1 MLRPEDS
8 GLADE
13 GGVALRRLVAVEM
26 ISLDG
31 VMGAPDAWAFPYN
44 DREIE
49 EVNAAGMAASDAL
62 LLGRVT
68 YEAFAA
74 FWPNQPGGTP
84 MVDYINSVP
93 KYVVST
99 TLEEPLGW
107 NNSFLI
113 GGDVAE
119 GVAALKGRDGKDIT
133 IVGSDSLARSMLR
146 ENLLDELRLMVY
158 PVVVGGGKRFF
169 EGEGSPMG
177 LDLVRTK
184 TFGNGVVSLDYRPA
198 GKRED

>member
-1 MLRPEDS
+1 MRKLI
-8 GLADE
+8 
-13 GGVALRRLVAVEM
+13 AVEM
-26 ISLDG
+26 VSLDG
-31 VMGAPDAWAFPYN
+31 VMGAPDGWAFPYN

-49 EVNAAGMAASDAL
+49 RVNEAGMAASDAL

-74 FWPNQPGGTP
+74 FWPDQPGGTP

-107 NNSFLI
+107 NNSVLI

-119 GVAALKGRDGKDIT
+119 RIAELKRQSGKDIT
-133 IVGSDSLARSMLR
+133 IVGSDTLARSMLR

-158 PVVVGGGKRFF
+158 PVVVGGGQRLF
-169 EGEGSPMG
+169 EGDGPPMG

-184 TFGNGVVSLDYRPA
+184 TLGSGVVSLDYRPA
-198 GKRED
+198 GEGEA

>member
-1 MLRPEDS
+1 MLLQGWSVRFTGE
-8 GLADE
+8 
-13 GGVALRRLVAVEM
+13 VAVRRLVAVEM
-26 ISLDG
+26 VSLDG

-44 DREIE
+44 DREIG

-74 FWPNQPGGTP
+74 FWPDQPGGTP
-84 MVDYINSVP
+84 MVDYINSVA

-107 NNSFLI
+107 NNSSLI

-119 GVAALKGRDGKDIT
+119 GVAALKERDGKDIT
-133 IVGSDSLARSMLR
+133 IVGSDTLARSMLR

-158 PVVVGGGKRFF
+158 PVVVGGGKRLF
-169 EGEGSPMG
+169 EGGGSP
-177 LDLVRTK
+177 LKLELVRSR

-198 GKRED
+198 GDRED

>member
-1 MLRPEDS
+1 
-8 GLADE
+8 
-13 GGVALRRLVAVEM
+13 M

-31 VMGAPDAWAFPYN
+31 VMGAPDEWAFPYN
-44 DREIE
+44 DEEIA

-99 TLEEPLGW
+99 TLEGPPGW
-107 NNSFLI
+107 NNSALI
-113 GGDVAE
+113 QDDIIGQVAE
-119 GVAALKGRDGKDIT
+119 LKEQSGKDIT
-133 IVGSDSLARSMLR
+133 IVGSDTLAHSMLR

-158 PVVVGGGKRFF
+158 PVIVGGGKRLF
-169 EGEGSPMG
+169 EGGGSPRG
-177 LDLVRTK
+177 LELVRTK
-184 TFGNGVVSLDYRPA
+184 TFGTGVVSLDYRPA
-198 GKRED
+198 AKGEEG

>member
-1 MLRPEDS
+1 MRK
-8 GLADE
+8 
-13 GGVALRRLVAVEM
+13 LVAVEM
-26 ISLDG
+26 VSLDG
-31 VMGAPDAWAFPYN
+31 VMGAPDGWAFPYN

-49 EVNAAGMAASDAL
+49 EANEAGMAASDAL

-68 YEAFAA
+68 YEAFAS

-93 KYVVST
+93 KFVVST
-99 TLEEPLGW
+99 TLEGPLGW

-119 GVAALKGRDGKDIT
+119 GVAALKGQEGKDIT
-133 IVGSDSLARSMLR
+133 IVGSDTLARSMLR

-158 PVVVGGGKRFF
+158 PVVVGGGKRLF

-177 LDLVRTK
+177 LELVRTK
-184 TFGNGVVSLDYRPA
+184 SFGSGVVSLDYRPA
-198 GKRED
+198 GEGDG

>member
-1 MLRPEDS
+1 
-8 GLADE
+8 
-13 GGVALRRLVAVEM
+13 LRRLVAVEM
-26 ISLDG
+26 VSLDG

-44 DREIE
+44 DHEID

-68 YEAFAA
+68 YEAFAS

-84 MVDYINSVP
+84 IVDYINGVA

-107 NNSFLI
+107 NNSSLI
-113 GGDVAE
+113 GGDAAE
-119 GVAALKGRDGKDIT
+119 GVAALKGQDGKDIT
-133 IVGSDSLARSMLR
+133 IVGSDTLARSMLR

-158 PVVVGGGKRFF
+158 PVVVGTGKRLF
-169 EGEGSPMG
+169 EGAESPMS
-177 LDLVRTK
+177 LELVQTK

-198 GKRED
+198 GEGGEG

>member
-1 MLRPEDS
+1 M
-8 GLADE
+8 
-13 GGVALRRLVAVEM
+13 EM
-26 ISLDG
+26 VSLDG
-31 VMGAPDAWAFPYN
+31 VMGAPDVWAFRYN
-44 DREIE
+44 DREIV

-84 MVDYINSVP
+84 LVDYINGVP

-99 TLEEPLGW
+99 ILEEPLAW
-107 NNSFLI
+107 NNSFLV
-113 GGDVAE
+113 GGDTTE
-119 GVAALKGRDGKDIT
+119 GVAALKARDGKDIT
-133 IVGSDSLARSMLR
+133 IVGSDTLARSMLR

-158 PVVVGGGKRFF
+158 PVVVGVGKRLF
-169 EGEGSPMG
+169 EGVGSPMG
-177 LDLVRTK
+177 LELVRTK

-198 GKRED
+198 GERED

>member
-1 MLRPEDS
+1 
-8 GLADE
+8 
-13 GGVALRRLVAVEM
+13 
-26 ISLDG
+26 
-31 VMGAPDAWAFPYN
+31 MGAPDEWAFPYN

-74 FWPNQPGGTP
+74 FWPGQPGGTP
-84 MVDYINSVP
+84 LVDYINSVP

-113 GGDVAE
+113 GGDAAE
-119 GVAALKGRDGKDIT
+119 GVAALKARDGKDIT
-133 IVGSDSLARSMLR
+133 IVGSDTLARSMLR

-158 PVVVGGGKRFF
+158 PVVVGAGKRLF
-169 EGEGSPMG
+169 EGAGSPMG
-177 LDLVRTK
+177 LELVETK
-184 TFGNGVVSLDYRPA
+184 TFGNGVVSLDYRPV
-198 GKRED
+198 GERED

>member
-1 MLRPEDS
+1 
-8 GLADE
+8 
-13 GGVALRRLVAVEM
+13 LVAVEM
-26 ISLDG
+26 VSLDG
-31 VMGAPDAWAFPYN
+31 VMGAPDEWAFPYN
-44 DREIE
+44 DEEIA

-99 TLEEPLGW
+99 TLEKPLGW
-107 NNSFLI
+107 NNSALI
-113 GGDVAE
+113 GDDVA
-119 GVAALKGRDGKDIT
+119 GQVAALKERPGKDIT
-133 IVGSDSLARSMLR
+133 IVGSDTLAHSMLR

-158 PVVVGGGKRFF
+158 PVVVGGGKRLF
-169 EGEGSPMG
+169 EGGGSPRG
-177 LDLVRTK
+177 LELVRTE
-184 TFGNGVVSLDYRPA
+184 TFGTGVVSLDYRPPGYGTA
-198 GKRED
+198 

>member
-1 MLRPEDS
+1 M
-8 GLADE
+8 
-13 GGVALRRLVAVEM
+13 EM
-26 ISLDG
+26 VSLDG

-84 MVDYINSVP
+84 IVDYINSVP

-99 TLEEPLGW
+99 TLEGPLGW

-113 GGDVAE
+113 GGDAAE
-119 GVAALKGRDGKDIT
+119 GVAALKTQDGKDIT
-133 IVGSDSLARSMLR
+133 IVGSDTLAHSMLR

-158 PVVVGGGKRFF
+158 PVVVGGGKRLF
-169 EGEGSPMG
+169 EGGGPPTG
-177 LDLVRTK
+177 LELVRTK
-184 TFGNGVVSLDYRPA
+184 AFGTGVVSLDYRPA
-198 GKRED
+198 AKREEG